1 MAKTVFRKVAL
12 ERLASPE
19 QIDRL
24 LAVVSVR
31 GWIALIMILLLSV
44 CILIWSFVGEITVT
58 ASGVGV
64 FFNPDN
70 IHIIRSS
77 VEGAVEQVNF
87 TEGDLVKEGE
97 ELLTL
102 VNPSILSKYREL
114 KEGIERR
121 EKSLTLEKEKNT
133 ELLGIRLRLSKSI
146 LELQREKLNAL
157 EEASKTENFSK
168 MTQEIYDAKINLQ
181 TREGEVALLEEEMR
195 NLDYPAAIETQEREL
210 LALQENLKNIE
221 ESKKNLKVY
230 SPVNGT
236 VLLVHSILGEEVQS
250 GSILL
255 WVETAASEGEE
266 NYIYGFFP
274 VDQGELIK
282 EGMKVH
288 LQFASVDP
296 EKYGKMIGTVR
307 KIFPYAATEES
318 SILRNIPS
326 KQMRDFLALQST
338 AIVIQIKPDHRKDD
352 PSAYQWTTKNGPPFQ
367 IHPGSIASVKA
378 IIERKKPISYII
390 PIISKEK

>member
-24 LAVVSVR
+24 LVVVSIR
-31 GWIALIMILLLSV
+31 GWIALAVILLLTV
-44 CILIWSFVGEITVT
+44 CIVIWSFVGEITVT
-58 ASGVGV
+58 ASGAGV

-77 VEGAVEQVNF
+77 VQGAVEQVNF
-87 TEGDLVKEGE
+87 TEGDQVKEGE

-102 VNPSILSKYREL
+102 ANPSILSKYREL
-114 KEGIERR
+114 KEGIEKR
-121 EKSLTLEKEKNT
+121 EKSLTLEKEKND
-133 ELLGIRLRLSKSI
+133 ELLGIRLRLSRSI
-146 LELQREKLNAL
+146 LELQRMKLHAL
-157 EEASKTENFSK
+157 EEAMPQ

-181 TREGEVALLEEEMR
+181 TREGEVALLEEEVK
-195 NLDYPAAIETQEREL
+195 NLNYPAPIEAQEREL
-210 LALQENLKNIE
+210 LSLQENLKNVE
-221 ESKKNLKVY
+221 ESKKNLKIR
-230 SPVNGT
+230 SPINGT
-236 VLLVHSILGEEVQS
+236 VLLIHSVLGEEVQP

-255 WVETAASEGEE
+255 WVETAPSEGEE

-307 KIFPYAATEES
+307 KIFPYAATEEG
-318 SILRNIPS
+318 SILRSIPS
-326 KQMRDFLALQST
+326 KQLRDFLALQST
-338 AIVIQIKPDHRKDD
+338 ALVIQIKPDHRKDD
-352 PSAYQWTTKNGPPFQ
+352 PLAYQWTTKNGPPFE
-367 IHPGSIASVKA
+367 IHPGTIASVKA
-378 IIERKKPISYII
+378 IIERKKPISYIL
-390 PIISKEK
+390 PIISNEK